1 MGLFT
6 RRTQEYATPVTKR
19 PDGYGFEMSPGVT
32 VLIQANEPDLE
43 WFAEKLARTIQQVAH
58 EEWT

>member
-32 VLIQANEPDLE
+32 VLIRPNESDLD
-43 WFAEKLARTIQQVAH
+43 WFAEKLAEVFQRVAH